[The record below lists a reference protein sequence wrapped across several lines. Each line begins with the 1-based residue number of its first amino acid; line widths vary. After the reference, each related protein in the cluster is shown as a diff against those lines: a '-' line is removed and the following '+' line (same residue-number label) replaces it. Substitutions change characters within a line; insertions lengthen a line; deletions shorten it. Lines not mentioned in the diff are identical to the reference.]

1 MKKRYAKKLM
11 SATLASVMVMS
22 MLSGCGSADSKS
34 TEATEQTAEASTD
47 EDIEIWS
54 TNNGYLPVEAGSEL
68 YNFYKDIIGVGIVQ
82 PYVEWN
88 GGETYLEQLNL
99 RIAAGDMPDMFTPWN
114 GVETEL
120 IANGAL
126 LDLTDLL
133 PEKAPHLWESIPA
146 VSYTHLRAHET

>member
-82 PYVEWN
+82 PYVGSN
-88 GGETYLEQLNL
+88 
-99 RIAAGDMPDMFTPWN
+99 R
-114 GVETEL
+114 
-120 IANGAL
+120 
-126 LDLTDLL
+126 TDGRGF
-133 PEKAPHLWESIPA
+133 
-146 VSYTHLRAHET
+146 YR

>member
-1 MKKRYAKKLM
+1 MERYEKKVCKRTNECNAGIGDGD
-11 SATLASVMVMS
+11 VNVV
-22 MLSGCGSADSKS
+22 GCGSADSKS

-133 PEKAPHLWESIPA
+133 LKKHLICG
-146 VSYTHLRAHET
+146 RAFRRISGTQ

>member
-82 PYVEWN
+82 PFLCLALCSVALAAATTSCTN
-88 GGETYLEQLNL
+88 GNKCFSDKPQT
-99 RIAAGDMPDMFTPWN
+99 FT
-114 GVETEL
+114 
-120 IANGAL
+120 A
-126 LDLTDLL
+126 DLT
-133 PEKAPHLWESIPA
+133 
-146 VSYTHLRAHET
+146 TRLRSL

>member
-54 TNNGYLPVEAGSEL
+54 TNNGFRWKQEV
-68 YNFYKDIIGVGIVQ
+68 NCIIFIK
-82 PYVEWN
+82 
-88 GGETYLEQLNL
+88 
-99 RIAAGDMPDMFTPWN
+99 I
-114 GVETEL
+114 
-120 IANGAL
+120 
-126 LDLTDLL
+126 
-133 PEKAPHLWESIPA
+133 S
-146 VSYTHLRAHET
+146 